1 MTTDESQLRHFIC
14 SACSVSTRFIVV
26 AGDGS
31 AVLRII
37 RLFSSGFNRLVK
49 KPCHGH
55 PEEDFS

>member
-49 KPCHGH
+49 KPCHV
-55 PEEDFS
+55 